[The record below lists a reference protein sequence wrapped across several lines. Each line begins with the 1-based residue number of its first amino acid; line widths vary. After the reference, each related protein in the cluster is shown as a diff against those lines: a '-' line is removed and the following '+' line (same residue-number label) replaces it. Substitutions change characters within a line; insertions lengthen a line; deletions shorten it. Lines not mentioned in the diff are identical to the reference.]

1 VFAKSIPSAVF
12 SPVEDPNWVK
22 SATRSAAGFA
32 IVVPLIV
39 AFVKLTSTTT
49 DSTVTVDAS
58 AISGPGATTKI
69 ETSVTQEVMMTA
81 KFRSVPGLRIKIN
94 ISD

>member
-1 VFAKSIPSAVF
+1 V
-12 SPVEDPNWVK
+12 
-22 SATRSAAGFA
+22 AGFA

-49 DSTVTVDAS
+49 DSTVTVDAF
-58 AISGPGATTKI
+58 AISGPGAITKI
-69 ETSVTQEVMMTA
+69 ETRVTQEVMMTA